1 MARPAVRIQVVEFG
15 VLVGLALLV
24 GRAVQVQILHG
35 RRWAEEAQAQRTER
49 IVLQARRGALYD
61 RHGTP
66 LAVTQE
72 TYHVGIAPN
81 ELRDPTADGALISR
95 RLGLTAGAWQLALRR
110 RYAYF
115 AGPYSALEVQPL
127 RSVRGVHLEPVL
139 NRFYPDPAV
148 ARATIGRLGDD
159 GLGASGLERTLDSLL
174 AGRAGAAVVLK
185 DRAGREYE
193 SPARVIAPPVPGLDV
208 VLTLDAELQ
217 EIAQRALDDALRRMD
232 ADGGDVVMLDPGTG
246 EVLALASRQRDG
258 SARPSAFTDTF
269 EPGSL
274 AKIFAAAALLSL
286 RRVSPMDRV
295 SGEGG
300 KWRVLGRTITD
311 EDPQP
316 SLTMADAIRVS
327 SNIAIAKF
335 AARLTPEEQYAMLRD
350 FGFGALTG
358 IEFPAEATGRLRP
371 PSEWTRPSAASLA
384 MGYEL
389 SVTPIQVAMAYGALA
404 NDGLL
409 LEPTL
414 IREVRSAGGGGGG
427 VRYRHRPEPVRRVV
441 SREVAAPLRS
451 MLRGVVQRGTGT
463 EATLTDFPV
472 AAKSG
477 TVRRVV
483 NGRYAAGEYTASFAA
498 LFPADQPQLVLV
510 VKIDNPHKGSYFA
523 AQTAAPVTRSMLEQ
537 ALAARTVALDRAR
550 LSTAAPRAA
559 AAPVDDDGGL
569 VPYVVPWP
577 YQPDSAGVGPRR
589 AVPDVAGFGM
599 REAVRALHRRGFR
612 VAPRPRWSSVSREW
626 MCRRSWCATGAA
638 PPPSR
643 RKRGT
648 TVRRR
653 SSIWSA
659 SRGRTARRLR
669 SRCCGMSCRRSSRRA
684 RSVRWARSIRR
695 ASPCRARPATSPR
708 PGRSTSR
715 RRSPPSSR
723 VARAARR
730 WKCPPTASI
739 RDGWRDSCSAPPSSP
754 T

>member
-1 MARPAVRIQVVEFG
+1 MARPAVRIQVVQFG

-24 GRAVQVQILHG
+24 GRAAQVQILHG

-81 ELRDPTADGALISR
+81 ELRDPAADGALISR
-95 RLGLTAGAWQLALRR
+95 RLGLTARTWQQALRR

-127 RSVRGVHLEPVL
+127 RSVRGVHLESVL

-148 ARATIGRLGDD
+148 ARATIGRLGDE

-174 AGRAGAAVVLK
+174 AGRSGAAVVLK

-193 SPARVIAPPVPGLDV
+193 SPARVIAPPVAGLDV

-232 ADGGDVVMLDPGTG
+232 ADGGDVVMLDPWTG

-286 RRVSPMDRV
+286 RRVSPTDHV

-316 SLTMADAIRVS
+316 SLTLADAIRVS

-335 AARLTPEEQYAMLRD
+335 AARLTPAEQYAALRD
-350 FGFGALTG
+350 FGFGAFTG

-409 LEPTL
+409 LQPTL
-414 IREVRSAGGGGGG
+414 IREIRSAGGG

-441 SREVAAPLRS
+441 SREVAVALRNL
-451 MLRGVVQRGTGT
+451 LRGVVERGTGT
-463 EATLTDFPV
+463 EAALTNFPV
-472 AAKSG
+472 AAKTG
-477 TVRRVV
+477 TARRVV

-559 AAPVDDDGGL
+559 AAPADDDVGL

-589 AVPDVAGFGM
+589 AVPDVAGLGM
-599 REAVRALHRRGFR
+599 REAVRTLHRRGFR
-612 VAPRPRWSSVSREW
+612 VALRGWGVAEHTWPAAGDSAAAGSLVTLFADPHAADRVGSR
-626 MCRRSWCATGAA
+626 GAA
-638 PPPSR
+638 PPR
-643 RKRGT
+643 RGP
-648 TVRRR
+648 RR
-653 SSIWSA
+653 
-659 SRGRTARRLR
+659 
-669 SRCCGMSCRRSSRRA
+669 
-684 RSVRWARSIRR
+684 
-695 ASPCRARPATSPR
+695 
-708 PGRSTSR
+708 
-715 RRSPPSSR
+715 
-723 VARAARR
+723 
-730 WKCPPTASI
+730 
-739 RDGWRDSCSAPPSSP
+739 
-754 T
+754 

>member
-1 MARPAVRIQVVEFG
+1 MAKPAVRLQVVEFG
-15 VLVGLALLV
+15 VFVGLALLV
-24 GRAVQVQILHG
+24 ARAAHVQLIHG

-49 IVLQARRGALYD
+49 VVLPARRGTLYD

-81 ELRDPTADGALISR
+81 ELRDPAVDGAVISR
-95 RLGLTAGAWQLALRR
+95 RLGLTARTWQEALRR

-127 RSVRGVHLEPVL
+127 RSVRGVHLESVL
-139 NRFYPDPAV
+139 NRFYPDPGV

-159 GLGASGLERTLDSLL
+159 GAGGSGLEKMLDSLL

-208 VLTLDAELQ
+208 VLTLDGELQ

-246 EVLALASRQRDG
+246 EVLALASRTRGG

-269 EPGSL
+269 EPGSI
-274 AKIFAAAALLSL
+274 AKIFAAASLLAL
-286 RRVSPMDRV
+286 RRVSPADHV

-300 KWRVLGRTITD
+300 TWRLAGRTITD
-311 EDPQP
+311 DDPQP
-316 SLTMADAIRVS
+316 SLTLADAIRVS
-327 SNIAIAKF
+327 SNIGIAKF
-335 AARLTPEEQYAMLRD
+335 AARLEPEEQYAMLRD
-350 FGFGALTG
+350 FGFGAPTG

-371 PSEWTRPSAASLA
+371 PSEWSRPSAASLS

-389 SVTPIQVAMAYGALA
+389 SVTPIQIATAYGALA

-409 LEPTL
+409 LQPTL
-414 IREVRSAGGGGGG
+414 IREVRSVPGG

-441 SREVAAPLRS
+441 SPAVAATLRTL
-451 MLRGVVQRGTGT
+451 LRGVVEHGTGA
-463 EATLTDFPV
+463 EAALTNFPV
-472 AAKSG
+472 AAKTG
-477 TVRRVV
+477 TARRVV

-498 LFPADQPQLVLV
+498 LFPADKPQLVLV

-537 ALAARTVALDRAR
+537 TLAAGTVALDRAR

-559 AAPVDDDGGL
+559 AAPLEDGGGV

-577 YQPDSAGVGPRR
+577 YRPDSTGAALRLT
-589 AVPDVAGFGM
+589 VPDVTNLGM
-599 REAVRALHRRGFR
+599 REAVRRLHRRGFR
-612 VAPRPRWSSVSREW
+612 VALRGW
-626 MCRRSWCATGAA
+626 GAA
-638 PPPSR
+638 EHTWPAAGDSATVGSVVTLFAQAGGHVARATPRAPAPAP
-643 RKRGT
+643 
-648 TVRRR
+648 VRRR
-653 SSIWSA
+653 P
-659 SRGRTARRLR
+659 RR
-669 SRCCGMSCRRSSRRA
+669 
-684 RSVRWARSIRR
+684 
-695 ASPCRARPATSPR
+695 
-708 PGRSTSR
+708 
-715 RRSPPSSR
+715 
-723 VARAARR
+723 
-730 WKCPPTASI
+730 
-739 RDGWRDSCSAPPSSP
+739 
-754 T
+754 